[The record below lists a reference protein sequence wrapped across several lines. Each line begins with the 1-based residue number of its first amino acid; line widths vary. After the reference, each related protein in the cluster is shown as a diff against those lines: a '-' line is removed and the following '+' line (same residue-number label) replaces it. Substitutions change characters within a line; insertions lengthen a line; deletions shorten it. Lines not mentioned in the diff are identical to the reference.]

1 MKRRLKLTP
10 FSKII
15 FVILIIAAARYVYVH
30 KKDIQNGKFFNFTD
44 TLNISNY
51 KTDTVKDIQ
60 NIDTVVFYLSEKD
73 SIINIKLNNRNIKI
87 LKKSGRTLSDT
98 FIFNISAEK
107 SIVGKLISK

>member
-1 MKRRLKLTP
+1 MKRRLKFTP

-30 KKDIQNGKFFNFTD
+30 KKDIQKDKFFNFKD
-44 TLNISNY
+44 TLNILNY
-51 KTDTVKDIQ
+51 KTDTVQDIH
-60 NIDTVVFYLSEKD
+60 NIDTVVFYLSEND

-87 LKKSGRTLSDT
+87 VKNSGRTLSDT

-107 SIVGKLISK
+107 NIVGKLISR